1 MVALRADPQKA
12 QTMAQHISALLTGQK
27 PAAAGAS
34 SASSGGGS
42 PAAVSAVADA
52 AAWAAACPQDG
63 ALLCVVGLFRGGE
76 QAAGVSEQ
84 VAMLQEVAGKEGSG
98 AERPWAFAWADGT
111 CLTEF
116 ADAFD
121 VQEPKLPTVVVYS
134 PRKQRFANF
143 KGTLSAPAVSEF
155 LRGILSGSI
164 AVAPVLR
171 EPRVDADTGR
181 CTGALRMFCGVG
193 FLWVQPGPLPVVG
206 DGSTALHWLSD

>member
-1 MVALRADPQKA
+1 VVALRADPPKA
-12 QTMAQHISALLTGQK
+12 QAMAQHISALLTGQK
-27 PAAAGAS
+27 PAGVGAAAS
-34 SASSGGGS
+34 TSGGS

-84 VAMLQEVAGKEGSG
+84 VAMLKEVAGKEGSG

-164 AVAPVLR
+164 PVAPVLR

-181 CTGALRMFCGVG
+181 CTGALRMYMSFVCFVG
-193 FLWVQPGPLPVVG
+193 HRAATGG
-206 DGSTALHWLSD
+206 R

>member
-1 MVALRADPQKA
+1 MALRVDPQRA
-12 QTMAQHISALLTGQK
+12 QAMAQHITNEIQGKK
-27 PAAAGAS
+27 PEAAAGGGA
-34 SASSGGGS
+34 GGGGARGEATV
-42 PAAVSAVADA
+42 AAVTDA
-52 AAWAAACPQDG
+52 AAWDKACPKDG

-76 QAAGVSEQ
+76 RAAGVAEQ
-84 VAMLQEVAGKEGSG
+84 VEMLNEVAAREGTG

-111 CLTEF
+111 CLVEF

-143 KGTLSAPAVSEF
+143 KGTLSAGAVSEF

-164 AVAPVLR
+164 PVAPVLR

-181 CTGALRMFCGVG
+181 CTGTWRV
-193 FLWVQPGPLPVVG
+193 
-206 DGSTALHWLSD
+206 